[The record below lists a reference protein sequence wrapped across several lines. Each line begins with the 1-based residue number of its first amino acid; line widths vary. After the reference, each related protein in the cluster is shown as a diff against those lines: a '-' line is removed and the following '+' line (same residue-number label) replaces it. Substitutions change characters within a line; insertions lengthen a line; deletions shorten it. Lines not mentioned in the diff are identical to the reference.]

1 MGWGIAH
8 TSRQSILDVTAQAG
22 NVTVENKLVLANT
35 DYGFEIARGHITGA
49 RSFAKMGYNGDIDTA
64 EEDVWSQGGKYV
76 FPTGATAMEVVS
88 SAAGDAAA
96 GTGIQQVRV
105 TYLDAAFIE
114 QTEVVT
120 LNGVGAVAML
130 GTPLRVNAVRAY
142 RVGANKVAAGNI
154 LVRGAGGGATYR
166 AISTGQTRGRSLI
179 YTVPFGKDLYLTDS
193 NISSS
198 SQTAQ
203 RYVLFTLRS
212 NYDDQVGSKVG
223 WMEPYFEIIN
233 PNAQVHLDFP
243 VPIKVPA
250 TCDLVMSGIGSDNN
264 NICSVSVRG
273 WQENV

>member
-1 MGWGIAH
+1 MGSFTSH
-8 TSRQSILDVTAQAG
+8 TSKDFSIANT
-22 NVTVENKLVLANT
+22 TVVDNKLEVASTN
-35 DYGFEIARGHITGA
+35 YAYEIARGKITGA

-64 EEDVWSQGGKYV
+64 EEDLWNQGGKYV
-76 FPTGATAMEVVS
+76 FPTGATAMEIVS
-88 SAAGDAAA
+88 GSANDASA
-96 GTGIQQVRV
+96 GTGIQQVRI
-105 TYLDAAFIE
+105 TYLDANFVE

-120 LNGVGAVAML
+120 LNGVGAVAMV

-142 RVGANKVAAGNI
+142 RVGVNKVAAGNI

-166 AISTGQTRGRSLI
+166 AINTGQTRGRALI
-179 YTVPFGKDLYLTDS
+179 YTVPAGKDLYLTDS

-212 NYDDQVGSKVG
+212 NWDDQIGSKVS

-233 PNAQVHLDFP
+233 PNAQVHIDFP
-243 VPIKVPA
+243 VPIRVPA

-273 WQENV
+273 WQETV